1 MRRAGFFIVFGI
13 VIYLLIL
20 VFTLPA
26 VQLDDY
32 IEAQVPGLLLS
43 AVSGS
48 VFNGQAGHVS
58 YQGRALG
65 SARWHFLAQALLTG
79 RVEYHLDIST
89 PAGPGKANAGVTF
102 AGKAYGHD
110 IDLTLL
116 PDQVIN
122 NFSPVVVRTSGEI
135 KLLIETLEMS
145 DGFPEELDGKAV
157 WKGAAILEPVEMI
170 LGDTVMDMQSIG
182 GELVGRIDNEGGFDV
197 SGEVALAPGGQYRFD
212 LLLSPDAGVS
222 EETVLLL
229 ENTTTV
235 QADGN
240 YRLRGSGQW

>member
-1 MRRAGFFIVFGI
+1 MKQAGFFLVVGI
-13 VIYLLIL
+13 VVYLLIV

-26 VQLDDY
+26 AQVDGY
-32 IEAQVPGLLLS
+32 IEAQLPGLSLS

-58 YQGRALG
+58 YQGKALG
-65 SARWHFLAQALLTG
+65 AAHWQFLSRALLTG
-79 RVEYHLDIST
+79 RVEYHLDFST

-102 AGKAYGHD
+102 AGKTYGHD

-116 PDQVIN
+116 PDQLIN

-135 KLLIETLEMS
+135 KLLIETFEMS
-145 DGFPEELDGKAV
+145 NGFPDELTGQAV
-157 WKGAAILEPVEMI
+157 WKDAAILVPVEMI
-170 LGDTVMDMQSIG
+170 FGDTVMDMQSIE
-182 GELVGRIDNEGGFDV
+182 GELVGRIDNEGDFDV
-197 SGEVALAPGGQYRFD
+197 SGEVALAPAGKYRFE

-235 QADGN
+235 QAEGK
-240 YRLRGSGQW
+240 YLLRSSGQW

>member
-1 MRRAGFFIVFGI
+1 MKQAGFFLVFGI
-13 VIYLLIL
+13 VVYLLIV

-26 VQLDDY
+26 AQVDGY
-32 IEAQVPGLLLS
+32 IEAQVPGLSLS

-58 YQGRALG
+58 YHGKAMG
-65 SARWHFLAQALLTG
+65 SARWKFLARALLTG
-79 RVEYHLDIST
+79 RIEYLLDFSA
-89 PAGPGKANAGVTF
+89 PAGPGKANVGVTF
-102 AGKAYGHD
+102 TGKAYGHD

-135 KLLIETLEMS
+135 KLLIETLEMN
-145 DGFPEELDGKAV
+145 DGFPDELTGKAV

-170 LGDTVMDMQSIG
+170 FGDTVMDMQSIG

-197 SGEVALAPGGQYRFD
+197 TGEVALAPGGKYRFD

-235 QADGN
+235 QADGK
-240 YRLRGSGQW
+240 YQLRSSGQW